1 MSKNKVIIGFGFF
14 LLLAGIVLGESLI
27 LIRFGPALDGD
38 SIVPDIVYVLSIFS
52 LADYLWL
59 YLSLGLLFT
68 GLLTLVTGIIIMS
81 IYNRRPK
88 GEVV

>member
-1 MSKNKVIIGFGFF
+1 MSKYKVIIGFGLF
-14 LLLAGIVLGESLI
+14 LLLAGILLGEGLI
-27 LIRFGPALDGD
+27 LIRFRAELDGD

-59 YLSLGLLFT
+59 YLSLGLLFA
-68 GLLTLVTGIIIMS
+68 GLFTLVMGIIFMS
-81 IYNRRPK
+81 IHSRQPK